1 MTYLRVISIG
11 RTEFRSLEAEFPEP
25 FSQMKA
31 VAVWKKARRI
41 LKMAM
46 DRKKKEL
53 RDEEARSLQLS
64 PELTLSEDGGGED
77 AATSS
82 DGAVLLGDAIRR
94 SSSVERRGDGEG
106 GKPPLSL
113 RRWSAAA
120 EAEAAADSSAAP
132 GGGGGNSEEVL
143 QAIDVLGG
151 LLLEMNRRV
160 NEQQAAQAEAFEE
173 LTNANDATRKR
184 LNALSEQVIALS
196 DQMGQQPQMRVAKA
210 APEAASPR
218 PKDGPPAERR
228 SMLVSPASSGG
239 SPRDDALRQQS
250 ARARSAFREMIAER
264 DSMGG
269 GQM

>member
-1 MTYLRVISIG
+1 MG
-11 RTEFRSLEAEFPEP
+11 A
-25 FSQMKA
+25 Q
-31 VAVWKKARRI
+31 
-41 LKMAM
+41 
-46 DRKKKEL
+46 DKE
-53 RDEEARSLQLS
+53 E
-64 PELTLSEDGGGED
+64 
-77 AATSS
+77 
-82 DGAVLLGDAIRR
+82 I
-94 SSSVERRGDGEG
+94 
-106 GKPPLSL
+106 
-113 RRWSAAA
+113 
-120 EAEAAADSSAAP
+120 
-132 GGGGGNSEEVL
+132 L

-160 NEQQAAQAEAFEE
+160 NEQQTAQAEAFEE
-173 LTNANDATRKR
+173 VTRSNETTKAR

-218 PKDGPPAERR
+218 PKDGPPPERR

-269 GQM
+269 QM